1 MDLNQLLAIR
11 MEAILHGALSAMNR
25 SHLKHYEASG
35 ASCTREQLAACLN
48 LIQQSLAEKHLDPLT
63 AHIEK
68 VAKERFAAGYD
79 LSEVQTAINVLEET
93 IWKAIVEHVGTKDL
107 ATSLGLVS
115 TVIGAAK
122 DQLARTWVELASRTR
137 TTAIDYQSL
146 FTDR

>member
-1 MDLNQLLAIR
+1 MDLNQLLTTR
-11 MEAILHGALSAMNR
+11 KDTILEGAMSAMSR

-35 ASCTREQLAACLN
+35 PSCTRVQLSACLN
-48 LIQQSLAEKHLDPLT
+48 LIQQSLAEKHPDPLT

-79 LSEVQTAINVLEET
+79 LSEVQTAINVLEEAV
-93 IWKAIVEHVGTKDL
+93 WKVIVGHVGAEDL

-122 DQLARTWVELASRTR
+122 DQLARTYVELASRTK